1 GSTLPSF
8 KPSRRR
14 LGLVHPRQGQPLE
27 YQGRVGTFLEKLKGA
42 AQSLCSG
49 RCGAGLR
56 FSPHSL
62 TGERVPP
69 PSAGLGRVSGPGGE
83 VRLLL
88 ASGEEPGA
96 AELLRV
102 QPRPQAEASR
112 SGKPGQASAAGPHL
126 RADGRRWQT
135 RRPPGKP
142 RRGPLVYFLQQVDRI
157 LSKVSPFAAAGIVV
171 GTLYWSAVTYGAV
184 TVMQVVGH
192 KKGLDVMERADPLFL
207 LMGLPTIPVMLVLGK
222 MIRWEDYVLRV
233 WRKYSSK
240 LQALQ
245 ALVPGISCPVPH
257 IPLAESR
264 YQSDHL
270 SISRTLCGALVFPTI
285 ANLVG
290 RVTFR
295 RVNSSL
301 QRTILGGIAFVA
313 LKGALKV
320 YFRQQ
325 QYLIQANRRILNFV
339 EKGDMERNSTP
350 LDEDSGS
357 EAGLS

>member
-1 GSTLPSF
+1 MAAAAAAAAQEASERHCWVCFATEGDDRSAEWVCPCRCKGSTKWIHQACLQRWLDEKQKGNSVGSVSCPQC
-8 KPSRRR
+8 
-14 LGLVHPRQGQPLE
+14 GTE
-27 YQGRVGTFLEKLKGA
+27 YRIVFPK
-42 AQSLCSG
+42 
-49 RCGAGLR
+49 
-56 FSPHSL
+56 
-62 TGERVPP
+62 V
-69 PSAGLGRVSGPGGE
+69 
-83 VRLLL
+83 
-88 ASGEEPGA
+88 
-96 AELLRV
+96 
-102 QPRPQAEASR
+102 
-112 SGKPGQASAAGPHL
+112 
-126 RADGRRWQT
+126 
-135 RRPPGKP
+135 
-142 RRGPLVYFLQQVDRI
+142 GPLVYFLQQVDRV

-240 LQALQ
+240 LQVLHSW
-245 ALVPGISCPVPH
+245 VPGTSRPVPPL
-257 IPLAESR
+257 PLAESR

-295 RVNSSL
+295 RVNSNL

-313 LKGALKV
+313 IKGALKV

-325 QYLIQANRRILNFV
+325 QYLIQANRRILNWDA
-339 EKGDMERNSTP
+339 EKDLAQPE
-350 LDEDSGS
+350 EDSGS
-357 EAGLS
+357 EVGLS